1 MSSLR
6 WEQHQGDE
14 QLMGCYHRNYN
25 TFSFTVV
32 LSPSLSTSL
41 PLTLSLST
49 FVLHVLSAIPLLLIV
64 RTLTRLQHRRLSS
77 WSNVTAPANAD
88 IPKLF
93 HFFSSSHFP
102 PPFFFL
108 FISLLSVLSATVFLS
123 VLSLCVLPALAWLRL
138 RLWSLLSAL
147 MSAFLNGSVRAA
159 ADLEDWGHC
168 SVTLLQGAVSLSLS
182 FPPFYKFLPLSPF
195 NSLFLSQFLT
205 YSFSVSP
212 T

>member
-102 PPFFFL
+102 PPFFF
-108 FISLLSVLSATVFLS
+108 FVHF
-123 VLSLCVLPALAWLRL
+123 
-138 RLWSLLSAL
+138 
-147 MSAFLNGSVRAA
+147 SAFCPVCHGISFRSLPLCAACSRMAQAEALKSAVCFNECISEWLCARCCRFRGLRALQCYLAPGS
-159 ADLEDWGHC
+159 GF
-168 SVTLLQGAVSLSLS
+168 SLTF
-182 FPPFYKFLPLSPF
+182 FPPLL
-195 NSLFLSQFLT
+195 
-205 YSFSVSP
+205 
-212 T
+212 

>member
-102 PPFFFL
+102 PPFFFCSFL
-108 FISLLSVLSATVFLS
+108 CFLSCLPRYFFPFSPSVCCLLSHGSGWGFEV
-123 VLSLCVLPALAWLRL
+123 CC
-138 RLWSLLSAL
+138 LL
-147 MSAFLNGSVRAA
+147 
-159 ADLEDWGHC
+159 
-168 SVTLLQGAVSLSLS
+168 
-182 FPPFYKFLPLSPF
+182 
-195 NSLFLSQFLT
+195 
-205 YSFSVSP
+205 
-212 T
+212 